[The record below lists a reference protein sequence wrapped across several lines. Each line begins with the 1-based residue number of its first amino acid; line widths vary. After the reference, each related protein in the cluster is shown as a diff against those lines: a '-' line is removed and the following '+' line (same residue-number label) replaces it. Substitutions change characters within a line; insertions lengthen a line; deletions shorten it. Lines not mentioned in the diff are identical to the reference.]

1 MLTNL
6 SSAVADTAQT
16 VGKQTVLQGDCL
28 AVLQRLRTASVDLIV
43 TSPPYNIGVAYK
55 SYDDNRPRAAYLSWL
70 KKVSKQL
77 DRVLKLDGSFFL
89 NVGSTNA
96 DPWMSMDLA
105 GAFRKDFVLQNHIA
119 WAKSLSIRE
128 DSHGHFKPIKS
139 HRFLNQNHESI
150 FHFTKTGAVPVDR
163 LAIGVPFKDKTNIA
177 RWGHAADKRCGGNVW
192 FIPYK
197 TVKSKAQK
205 FDHPAGYPVDLPMRC
220 MLLHG
225 KADMVV
231 LDPFVGAGTTLVAAE
246 RLGHSGFGI
255 DVEPEYVA
263 TSVARLEAETSNAAR
278 LSDSGRSRTL
288 VGQVADGVENYAA
301 GCLS

>member
-1 MLTNL
+1 MLTKL
-6 SSAVADTAQT
+6 STEIADIAQT
-16 VGKQTVLQGDCL
+16 VGKQTVFQGDCL
-28 AVLQRLRTASVDLIV
+28 KALQWLSAASVDVIV

-77 DRVLKLDGSFFL
+77 SRVLKPDGSFFL

-96 DPWMSMDLA
+96 DPWVSMDVA
-105 GAFRKDFVLQNHIA
+105 GAFRKDFVLQNHIT

-128 DSHGHFKPIKS
+128 DSFGHFKPITS
-139 HRFLNQNHESI
+139 RRYLNQNHESI

-163 LAIGVPFKDKTNIA
+163 LAVGVPFKDKTNIA
-177 RWGHAADKRCGGNVW
+177 RWGHTADKRCGGNVW

-205 FDHPAGYPVDLPMRC
+205 FDHPAGYPVDMPMRC
-220 MLLHG
+220 MMLHG
-225 KADMVV
+225 KPEMVV

-246 RLGHSGFGI
+246 RLGHTGFGI
-255 DVEPEYVA
+255 DVDPEYIA
-263 TSVARLEAETSNAAR
+263 TSVARLEAEIANAEGLA
-278 LSDSGRSRTL
+278 DSRRSRTV
-288 VGQVADGVENYAA
+288 VGRVTDGVEDHAA

>member
-1 MLTNL
+1 MLTKL
-6 SSAVADTAQT
+6 STEIADTAQT

-28 AVLQRLRTASVDLIV
+28 KALQRLSASSVDVIV

-55 SYDDNRPRAAYLSWL
+55 SYDDNRPRTAYLSWL

-77 DRVLKLDGSFFL
+77 SRVLKPDGSFFL

-96 DPWMSMDLA
+96 DPWVSMDVA
-105 GAFRKDFVLQNHIA
+105 GAFRKDFVLQNHIT

-128 DSHGHFKPIKS
+128 DSFGHFKPITS
-139 HRFLNQNHESI
+139 RRYLNQNHESI

-163 LAIGVPFKDKTNIA
+163 LAVGVPFKDKTNIA
-177 RWGHAADKRCGGNVW
+177 RWGHTADKRCGGNVW

-220 MLLHG
+220 MMLHG
-225 KADMVV
+225 KPEMVV

-246 RLGHSGFGI
+246 RLGHTGFGI
-255 DVEPEYVA
+255 DVDPAYIA
-263 TSVARLEAETSNAAR
+263 TSVARLEAEIVNAEGLA
-278 LSDSGRSRTL
+278 DSRRSRTV
-288 VGQVADGVENYAA
+288 VGRVTDGVEDHAA